1 MTQRATVEPIKF
13 DTPLRER
20 IHRRLG
26 LVGEGPQAFYR
37 DALRLMSG
45 PVVESTTHLTSHLLR
60 EIESALR
67 DVLEPIAHYEGRVK
81 TKGTQSHEQEVRLI
95 LGELGL
101 SDTEGPGAA
110 WLDIVQRG
118 LHELAHRR
126 SLERPR
132 PFDEQFSALW
142 GDVEVVLD
150 AVPQRFE
157 SRFLDLHDE
166 ADRLLSKTAPSKAD
180 LKYLKDYLPNNPV
193 TRHYFFSNLQ
203 HPGWLEPLVQ
213 AGLFED
219 PPGAIHD
226 AQAGTTS
233 FPYWP
238 VLDYLKR
245 MATVPES
252 QEAVATLLRQIPDV
266 DNTLV
271 HDGLTEVLLQL
282 PPDRAAGLVDRVTT
296 WVKRDTFMRL
306 PEKAGELAV
315 RLLAGDRVA
324 DAFSLLHAILDPG
337 RFPAEDRTRARSGDT
352 YWYSEV
358 LTKSVPEFSRR
369 RPEDTFRLLSDLL
382 EQAIRRAESDPGGE
396 PYSSVRRRVIE
407 RSQRWRANMKWLTC
421 WSMLFAMPLSASSA
435 LTRLRPH
442 PSSAHLRAATL
453 RYFDALPFMSWEPC
467 QPLPQSSTKNVFD
480 GEIRSTTGIGNRSTF
495 GCFR

>member
-1 MTQRATVEPIKF
+1 M
-13 DTPLRER
+13 
-20 IHRRLG
+20 
-26 LVGEGPQAFYR
+26 
-37 DALRLMSG
+37 
-45 PVVESTTHLTSHLLR
+45 
-60 EIESALR
+60 
-67 DVLEPIAHYEGRVK
+67 
-81 TKGTQSHEQEVRLI
+81 
-95 LGELGL
+95 
-101 SDTEGPGAA
+101 
-110 WLDIVQRG
+110 
-118 LHELAHRR
+118 
-126 SLERPR
+126 
-132 PFDEQFSALW
+132 
-142 GDVEVVLD
+142 
-150 AVPQRFE
+150 
-157 SRFLDLHDE
+157 
-166 ADRLLSKTAPSKAD
+166 LSKTAPSKAD

-213 AGLFED
+213 AGFFED

-252 QEAVATLLRQIPDV
+252 QEAVTTLLRQIPDV

-271 HDGLTEVLLQL
+271 HDGLTQVLLQL
-282 PPDRAAGLVDRVTT
+282 PPNRAAGLVDRVTT
-296 WVKRDTFMRL
+296 WVKRDTFTRL

-337 RFPAEDRTRARSGDT
+337 RFPAEDRTRARTRDT

-382 EQAIRRAESDPGGE
+382 EQAIRSAESDPGGE
-396 PYSSVRRRVIE
+396 LYSSVRRRVIE
-407 RSQRWRANMKWLTC
+407 RSQRWRQYEVVDMLVDAVRDAALSIVRTDTALT
-421 WSMLFAMPLSASSA
+421 APVVSA
-435 LTRLRPH
+435 LEGRDLAIFRRIALYVLGMVPAAAPELNEERLR
-442 PSSAHLRAATL
+442 RRDT
-453 RYFDALPFMSWEPC
+453 FDHWHREPEYVRLL
-467 QPLPQSSTKNVFD
+467 QVAFD
-480 GEIRSTTGIGNRSTF
+480 GLSPTGKDDVLGWIEQGPSRDHYEAKTDEEFAPVKRSWQRSRLKPF
-495 GCFR
+495 QGKLDDRWLQRLGPLDEMEAAPDEDQDEGGWVGPASPRSADRAENPNAEGSGRRS